1 MELVKN
7 LYLRAYLLVM
17 ILYVFLNKGVAYTYL
32 VEALWLFG
40 ILLLLMH
47 RKKVELIWNKTTKLI
62 LFFIAISFIY
72 ILRGVTKYNII
83 DLIRD
88 SFIFQYGWFVF
99 ILFLF
104 KEKLE
109 IIWETLFF
117 IYKWFPFVALLN
129 FILQYF
135 VPFFE
140 TVTPFGGIPIL
151 LYKNGDMGVQLL
163 ISTLLLLYSFEKK
176 SLKWR
181 VLLSLVIALDFL
193 ILGSYSRSGIVA
205 FLASM
210 LCFIYFNKDIQLQ
223 ARVRMLIKYLP
234 IILLVVTPIYINI
247 KVAENFQ
254 GRAVGLEQIKN
265 NFSSIVGGT
274 TDATSEN
281 NVVWRLVWWAKIID
295 YSLTSPNFFIGK
307 GLGMNLATDDDIITL
322 DDSLRSPHNF
332 HLNIMSRFGVLIFM
346 IWMYFLIQILKPLFK
361 KQLQGKRLL
370 IGCILL
376 AFLLN
381 ASFDVFLEGP
391 MGAFPFWT
399 WMGLYLL
406 TEDQESLVEPITKT
420 QLNN

>member
-7 LYLRAYLLVM
+7 LYLRVYLLVM
-17 ILYVFLNKGVAYTYL
+17 TLYVFLNKGVAYTYL
-32 VEALWLFG
+32 VEALWLSG
-40 ILLLLMH
+40 ILLLFMD
-47 RKKVELIWNKTTKLI
+47 RKKAEFIWNKTTKLI
-62 LFFIAISFIY
+62 LFFIAISGIY
-72 ILRGVTKYNII
+72 ILRGFAKYDII

-104 KEKLE
+104 KDKLE
-109 IIWETLFF
+109 QIWETLFF

-163 ISTLLLLYSFEKK
+163 ISTLLLLYTFENKT
-176 SLKWR
+176 LKWR

-193 ILGSYSRSGIVA
+193 ILASYSRSGIVA

-223 ARVRMLIKYLP
+223 SRVRLLLKYLP
-234 IILLVVTPIYINI
+234 VILLIVTPIYINI

-254 GRAVGLEQIKN
+254 GRSVGLEQIKN
-265 NFSSIVGGT
+265 NFSSIVGGS
-274 TDATSEN
+274 TDATSED

-295 YSLTSPNFFIGK
+295 YSFSSPNFFIGK

-332 HLNIMSRFGVLIFM
+332 HLNIMSRFGVLLFM
-346 IWMYFLIQILKPLFK
+346 IWMYFLIQIFKPIFK
-361 KQLQGKRLL
+361 KQLVGKRLL

-376 AFLLN
+376 SFLIN
-381 ASFDVFLEGP
+381 ACFDVFLEGP

-399 WMGLYLL
+399 WVGLYFL
-406 TEDQESLVEPITKT
+406 TEDQAHLVEPIAKSK
-420 QLNN
+420 LEN

>member
-1 MELVKN
+1 MDLVKN

-17 ILYVFLNKGVAYTYL
+17 TLYVFLNKGVAYTYL
-32 VEALWLFG
+32 VEVLWLFG
-40 ILLLLMH
+40 ILLLLMD
-47 RKKVELIWNKTTKLI
+47 RKKVELIWNRTTKLI
-62 LFFIAISFIY
+62 LFFIIISCIY
-72 ILRGVTKYNII
+72 ILRGFAKYDII

-104 KEKLE
+104 KEKLD

-140 TVTPFGGIPIL
+140 TVAPFGGIPIL

-163 ISTLLLLYSFEKK
+163 ISTLLLLYSFENKT
-176 SLKWR
+176 LKWR

-193 ILGSYSRSGIVA
+193 ILASYSRSGIVA

-223 ARVRMLIKYLP
+223 SRVRLLIKYLP

-247 KVAENFQ
+247 KVTENFQ

-295 YSLTSPNFFIGK
+295 YSFTSPNLFIGK

-346 IWMYFLIQILKPLFK
+346 IWMYFLIQLLKPLFK

-399 WMGLYLL
+399 WLGLYLL

-420 QLNN
+420 NLNN